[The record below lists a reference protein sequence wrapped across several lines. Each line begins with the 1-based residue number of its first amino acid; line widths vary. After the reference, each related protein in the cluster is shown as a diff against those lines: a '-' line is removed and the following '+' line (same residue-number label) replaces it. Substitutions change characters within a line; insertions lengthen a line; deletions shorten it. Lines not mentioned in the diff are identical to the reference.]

1 MKPDHASWKIFA
13 GLLLGTMIISGCS
26 STPTAVLQPVEEEPA
41 PAVKAPI
48 VSGPDRLTDTQ
59 WRAISILGKP
69 AGAAT
74 STLAFTDNDTV
85 NGDAG
90 CNSYQGSAEIA
101 AETLKFGA
109 LATTRKLCSASVNGQ
124 ETAFLEALT
133 LTEGW
138 DLSGDT
144 LELLDETNSV
154 VLRFSQQ

>member
-1 MKPDHASWKIFA
+1 MKPNQASWKILA
-13 GLLLGTMIISGCS
+13 GLLLGAMIISGCS
-26 STPTAVLQPVEEEPA
+26 TTPTAVLQPVAEEPA
-41 PAVKAPI
+41 PAAKAPI

-59 WRAISILGKP
+59 WHAISILGKP

-74 STLAFTDNDTV
+74 STLAFTDSDKV

-109 LATTRKLCSASVNGQ
+109 LATTRKLCSAPINGQ
-124 ETAFLEALT
+124 ETVFLEALS
-133 LTEGW
+133 LTESW